1 MYGGSNTYNPNTQEA
16 RARLQKVLGQPELQ
30 NKTLI
35 QNKKELVFI
44 FIGQSLGS
52 IMAGAQDLK
61 HTSQDLKHTS
71 QSSAGCISIP
81 IEFLNFWES
90 SFIEVFQLT
99 F

>member
-16 RARLQKVLGQPELQ
+16 RARLKKVLGQPELQ

-52 IMAGAQDLK
+52 IRAGAQDLK
-61 HTSQDLKHTS
+61 HTSLVLVVSPS
-71 QSSAGCISIP
+71 Q
-81 IEFLNFWES
+81 
-90 SFIEVFQLT
+90 
-99 F
+99 